1 MNVSNRTRTSL
12 LPGAIGK
19 RLAMHLRRAFT
30 LLEMLVTVALAAVI
44 AAVAAVSFAGAHRAA
59 RSADVADQV
68 ARYDRLA
75 REWSRRFGRAGVIT
89 FNLDQGVVARGP
101 ASENAVSDET
111 PPAELHLPGGF
122 HIARLVSARGEAS
135 AGRVSL
141 PCSTRGQTPSYAV
154 SISGPK
160 GEVQWI
166 IVAGL
171 TGNVRPAQDATEVDD
186 IFKAMAAGDD
196 AR

>member
-1 MNVSNRTRTSL
+1 M
-12 LPGAIGK
+12 
-19 RLAMHLRRAFT
+19 RRAFT
-30 LLEMLVTVALAAVI
+30 VLEMLLTVALAALM
-44 AAVAAVSFAGAHRAA
+44 AAVAVVSFAGAHRAA
-59 RSADVADQV
+59 RSADAADQV

-75 REWSRRFGRAGVIT
+75 REWSRRFGRPGELT
-89 FNLDQGVVARGP
+89 FDLDRAVVARGP
-101 ASENAVSDET
+101 DEQNLREDEK
-111 PPAELHLPGGF
+111 PPAQLHLAGGF
-122 HIARLVSARGEAS
+122 HIARLVSARCSAT

-160 GEVQWI
+160 GETQWI

-171 TGNVRPAQDATEVDD
+171 TGKVRPAQDATEVDD
-186 IFKAMAAGDD
+186 IFKAVAGSASDD

>member
-1 MNVSNRTRTSL
+1 M
-12 LPGAIGK
+12 
-19 RLAMHLRRAFT
+19 RRAFT
-30 LLEMLVTVALAAVI
+30 LLEMLVTVALAAVM

-68 ARYDRLA
+68 ARYDRLT
-75 REWSRRFGRAGVIT
+75 REWSRRFGRPGELT
-89 FNLDQGVVARGP
+89 FDLDQAIVARGP
-101 ASENAVSDET
+101 DAENQEKDEK
-111 PPAELHLPGGF
+111 PPAQLHLPGGF
-122 HIARLVSARGEAS
+122 RIARLVSARGSAL

-141 PCSTRGQTPSYAV
+141 PCSTRGQTPSYAL

-160 GEVQWI
+160 GEIQWI

-171 TGNVRPAQDATEVDD
+171 TGKVRPAQDATEADD
-186 IFKAMAAGDD
+186 IFKALAGGAGDD